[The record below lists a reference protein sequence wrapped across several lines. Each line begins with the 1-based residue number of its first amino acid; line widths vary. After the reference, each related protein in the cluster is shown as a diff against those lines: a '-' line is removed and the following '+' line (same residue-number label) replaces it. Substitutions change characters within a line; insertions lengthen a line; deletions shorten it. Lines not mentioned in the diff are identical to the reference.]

1 MSALDEISGLLDSMK
16 FRKEE
21 MAKFEDLLSE
31 VSVALSDI
39 CAAMEKD
46 DDVAEA
52 RNIAN
57 AIKEGLNGLV
67 INAPDVHV
75 TAPEI
80 NFTVP
85 PAQVVVMCEKEDKP
99 TGWTLLV
106 KSRDGN
112 GNIREIS
119 FKPEN

>member
-57 AIKEGLNGLV
+57 AIKEGLKGLV

-85 PAQVVVMCEKEDKP
+85 PAQVVVMSEKEDKP